1 METTNF
7 ASVDYALKNDP
18 RVKSWI
24 APNYVLFPNSGEN
37 ADLFLT
43 TYRIRNAYELLLRRL
58 EIGQEVTEEKDM
70 VLVRKYFEMSF
81 YPPKS
86 MSLSEWKDGKD
97 PMVRV
102 VKAYKDRRWKG
113 NRRRPY
119 EITLVLSNGKR
130 FQIDPGK
137 IVSQFQYI
145 QRTLPQLANS

>member
-1 METTNF
+1 
-7 ASVDYALKNDP
+7 
-18 RVKSWI
+18 
-24 APNYVLFPNSGEN
+24 
-37 ADLFLT
+37 
-43 TYRIRNAYELLLRRL
+43 
-58 EIGQEVTEEKDM
+58 
-70 VLVRKYFEMSF
+70 
-81 YPPKS
+81 

-113 NRRRPY
+113 NRRRPQ